1 MATDFS
7 LLKEIGMLQSD
18 YNRLLKSKA
27 FTKKALCELVIPFR
41 DKHGLSDSEA
51 LQIAR
56 NEMSISQ
63 MAEILEAKD
72 PNPVA
77 MHADEKA
84 ADAFS
89 RWCHDKHDR
98 FLQKYEDTAANK
110 ALYYKGL
117 AEAFHNAGCMFDAL
131 TTRNSHLPPEMVKYL
146 REESVVSPAAYV
158 AVFMNEEPACYG
170 EETAICL
177 AVDRAVLKKMT
188 VNGVNAFLTG
198 AGVCR
203 GDVHV
208 YKVGEISAEEADR
221 DFHGKGGK
229 CGSFFFP
236 MRDQWTIVDLEHL
249 PEGGLIYGQP

>member
-1 MATDFS
+1 MATDVS

-27 FTKKALCELVIPFR
+27 FTKKALSELVIPFR

-56 NEMSISQ
+56 NEISIAQ

-131 TTRNSHLPPEMVKYL
+131 TTRNSHLPPEMVRYL
-146 REESVVSPAAYV
+146 REENAVCPAAYV
-158 AVFMNEEPACYG
+158 AVFTKNRHA
-170 EETAICL
+170 T
-177 AVDRAVLKKMT
+177 VKKP
-188 VNGVNAFLTG
+188 L
-198 AGVCR
+198 
-203 GDVHV
+203 
-208 YKVGEISAEEADR
+208 SA
-221 DFHGKGGK
+221 
-229 CGSFFFP
+229 S
-236 MRDQWTIVDLEHL
+236 Q
-249 PEGGLIYGQP
+249 

>member
-1 MATDFS
+1 MATDVS
-7 LLKEIGMLQSD
+7 LLKEIGSLQAD

-117 AEAFHNAGCMFDAL
+117 AEAFHNAGCMFDVL

-146 REESVVSPAAYV
+146 REESVVCSVAYV
-158 AVFMNEEPACYG
+158 AVFMNEEPFCYG
-170 EETAICL
+170 EDTAICL
-177 AVDRAVLKKMT
+177 AVDRKALEK
-188 VNGVNAFLTG
+188 VNVDDVNAYLEQFGLCDEST
-198 AGVCR
+198 
-203 GDVHV
+203 HV
-208 YKVGEISAEEADR
+208 WKFEEISVKEADEN
-221 DFHGKGGK
+221 FHGNGDQ
-229 CGSFFFP
+229 CGSFSFP
-236 MRDQWTIVDLEHL
+236 KRDKWSVVDFEHI